1 MIKLQLNSYQ
11 QQRINRD
18 LKRIKD
24 LQLHIGYLCQSF
36 NNQIPFAKF
45 CEVIKDAQADI
56 AQNFLGH
63 AEITLHNL
71 TVKMRINI
79 SA

>member
-11 QQRINRD
+11 QQRIQQD
-18 LKRIKD
+18 LKRRKQ
-24 LQLHIGYLCQSF
+24 LHLHIGYLVQQF
-36 NNQIPFAKF
+36 QNQIPFDQF
-45 CEVIKDAQADI
+45 CECIKDAQADI

-71 TVKMRINI
+71 TVKMR
-79 SA
+79 AL

>member
-11 QQRINRD
+11 QQNIKRD

-24 LQLHIGYLCQSF
+24 LQLHIGYLCQKF
-36 NNQIPFAKF
+36 RNQIPFDQF
-45 CEVIKDAQADI
+45 CECIKDAQADI

-71 TVKMRINI
+71 TVKMR
-79 SA
+79 AL